1 MTAPPTHQLAV
12 TEREFTQRFSS
23 TRRGVR
29 LARHLAV
36 NQLHDWGVPHGTD
49 TSDAAAL
56 LIAELAANAA
66 THGRVPG
73 RDFELR
79 LVLTPGLLRIDVS
92 DAFTE
97 RRPPS
102 PSDLGLPSPLADS
115 GRGLL
120 LVDALATRW
129 TVLPRDPIGK
139 TVRAELDLISPTG
152 P

>member
-1 MTAPPTHQLAV
+1 V
-12 TEREFTQRFSS
+12 TDGEFTQRFSA

-49 TSDAAAL
+49 TSDIAAL
-56 LIAELAANAA
+56 LIAELATNAA
-66 THGRVPG
+66 THGHVPG
-73 RDFELR
+73 RDFELH
-79 LVLTPGLLRIDVS
+79 LLLSPALLRIDVS
-92 DAFTE
+92 DALTE

-102 PSDLGLPSPLADS
+102 PGHLNSPSPLADS

-120 LVDALATRW
+120 LVDSLATRW

-139 TVRAELDLISPTG
+139 TVRAELDLVP
-152 P
+152 